1 MSVNLPNELQ
11 ERLNRIAARCDMD
24 PDRFA
29 VAVIAAA
36 LDEAEAGEIESSDT
50 VPAAKIK
57 KARTALAQVAAGETL
72 TLEEARESSLAL
84 FEARL
89 RAAATVS

>member
-36 LDEAEAGEIESSDT
+36 LDEAEAGEVENSDT
-50 VPAAKIK
+50 IPTAKVE
-57 KARTALAQVAAGETL
+57 KARAALAQVAAGETL
-72 TLEEARESSLAL
+72 TLEEARQSSLAL

-89 RAAATVS
+89 KASAAS

>member
-11 ERLNRIAARCDMD
+11 ERLNRIAARCEME

-36 LDEAEAGEIESSDT
+36 LDEAESSGGESAET
-50 VPAAKIK
+50 VPLAKIE
-57 KARTALAQVAAGETL
+57 KARAALAQVAAGETL
-72 TLEEARESSLAL
+72 SLEEARQSSLAL

-89 RAAATVS
+89 QAVQ

>member
-11 ERLNRIAARCDMD
+11 ERLNRIAARCEID

-36 LDEAEAGEIESSDT
+36 LDEAEAGEIEGNDA
-50 VPAAKIK
+50 VPAVKIE
-57 KARTALAQVAAGETL
+57 KARAALAQVVAGETL
-72 TLEEARESSLAL
+72 TLDEARQSSLVL
-84 FEARL
+84 FGDCL
-89 RAAATVS
+89 RTLSTT